1 MNVGEYV
8 EYWYNTYRITRHAP
22 STAAL
27 VKNYI
32 RVHIQPSELGQMEIT
47 EARTVHYQIFL
58 RDLLLHGNKC
68 KLPSLGTYGQPLS
81 SWTVTKIR
89 QILIAAGRW
98 AVREGIIPRNYA
110 EETEPIPIA
119 QTTASVFT
127 LDSQRKFLQYTRN
140 HRFYVAYVLFFFT
153 GCRRGEILGLSWEHI
168 HRRENYIVIDQT
180 LVMENGK
187 PKLKKKHAKTEKSLR
202 SIPIPKDVRLLLQ
215 EVETRQKQERR
226 ENADWKNPDNL
237 VFTNKD
243 GSPVNPMYFSR
254 NFKNVCKRLGLPADI
269 HLHCTRHTWATN
281 MLQCG
286 AAISDV
292 QALGGW
298 TTPDMLLNIYA
309 HTVKDSHRKAV
320 MKLYKAVRGIE

>member
-1 MNVGEYV
+1 MLIGDYI

-22 STAAL
+22 STSAL
-27 VKNYI
+27 IQNYI
-32 RVHIQPSELGQMEIT
+32 HIHIQPSALGQIEIT
-47 EARTVHYQIFL
+47 EARTVDYQIFL

-68 KLPSLGTYGQPLS
+68 KLPSLNTFGQPLS
-81 SWTVTKIR
+81 SWTAAKIR

-119 QTTASVFT
+119 QKSASVFT
-127 LDSQRKFLQYTRN
+127 MDKQRKFLQYTRN
-140 HRFYVAYVLFFFT
+140 HRFYVAYAVFFFT
-153 GCRRGEILGLSWEHI
+153 GCRRGEILGLSWDHI
-168 HRRENYIVIDQT
+168 HHRENFIVIDQT

-202 SIPIPKDVRLLLQ
+202 SIPIPKDVRLLFQ
-215 EVETRQKQERR
+215 EVKARQKEERR
-226 ENADWKNPDNL
+226 ENPEWKNPDNL

-254 NFKNVCKRLGLPADI
+254 NFKNVCKRLGFPSDI

-286 AAISDV
+286 ATISDV

-309 HTVKDSHRKAV
+309 HTVKDSQRKAV
-320 MKLYKAVRGIE
+320 MKLYKAARAIE